1 MLYIHIPFCDSK
13 CNYCNFNS
21 YTNLHYLQN
30 RYIDVLLH
38 QLDFEIERFQIE
50 KFQSI
55 YIGGG
60 TPSTLSIKNIEK
72 LFSKLSKYI
81 TPETEITIEA
91 NPNSAN
97 RDWLSAIYQLGIN
110 RISLGVQ
117 SFNDKKLKFL
127 GRNHSKNQAIR
138 AVENSYSVGFKNI
151 NIDLIYNTSIDNL
164 ELIQTDIDTLFSLP
178 ISHTSLYSLTIEEET
193 PFANMK
199 RVQREDIELTKYIIQ
214 RVDSKF
220 PQYEIS
226 NFGTPSKHNLG
237 YWQGKNYIG
246 IGSGAVGFLKNQRF
260 YPNRDVEKYIAN
272 PLDIEIE
279 RLTESDLKLE
289 KLFLG
294 FRSMVGVAKE
304 ILNRCEIE
312 KADILV
318 EHGKLRFENGS
329 YFNSD
334 YLIADEVALFVSD
347 VIECK

>member
-13 CNYCNFNS
+13 CHYCSFNS
-21 YTNLHYLQN
+21 YTNLHHLQN
-30 RYIDVLLH
+30 RYIDALLH
-38 QLDFEIERFQIE
+38 QLDFEIDRFQITQL
-50 KFQSI
+50 QSI

-72 LFSKLSKYI
+72 LFLQLTKYI
-81 TPETEITIEA
+81 TPKTEITIEA

-97 RDWLSAIYQLGIN
+97 RHWLSAIYQLGIN

-117 SFNDKKLKFL
+117 SFNDRKLKFL
-127 GRNHSKNQAIR
+127 GRNHSKNQAIQ

-164 ELIQTDIDTLFSLP
+164 ELLQNDIDTLFSLP
-178 ISHTSLYSLTIEEET
+178 ISHTSLYSLTIEERT
-193 PFANMK
+193 PFANIAG
-199 RVQREDIELTKYIIQ
+199 VQREDMELTKYIIQ
-214 RVDSKF
+214 RVDSRF

-246 IGSGAVGFLKNQRF
+246 IGSGAVGFLQDRRF
-260 YPNRDVEKYIAN
+260 YPNRDVTKYIAN

-279 RLTESDLKLE
+279 TLTKSNLKLE
-289 KLFLG
+289 KIFLG
-294 FRSMVGVAKE
+294 FRSIVGVEKE

-318 EHGKLRFENGS
+318 ENGKLRFENGR
-329 YFNSD
+329 YFNTD
-334 YLIADEVALFVSD
+334 YLLADEVALFVSD